1 VRATSKTPDA
11 IAADIKSNA
20 EGNKWLY
27 LGDNKIKSGEMRLVK
42 SCIPAVSQALWSAG
56 LQLSAMMPCAN
67 VGICQRDGKTEIS
80 VLHPRFMQV
89 LFPNAET
96 EKGKLD
102 CAAAVR

>member
-1 VRATSKTPDA
+1 MRATSKTPDA

-56 LQLSAMMPCAN
+56 LQLRTQKPKKASSIAQP
-67 VGICQRDGKTEIS
+67 
-80 VLHPRFMQV
+80 
-89 LFPNAET
+89 LFDEL
-96 EKGKLD
+96 LD
-102 CAAAVR
+102 AVTK